1 MKTIPN
7 KVIYT
12 KEEFAEL
19 QKEFESLENEVRT
32 KELQSSILSE
42 FVKKLQTILDFR
54 EDALTAKE
62 LVIIH
67 DQLKDKFTLISR

>member
-19 QKEFESLENEVRT
+19 QKEFESLETEVKNR
-32 KELQSSILSE
+32 ELHLNTLVE
-42 FVKKLQTILDFR
+42 FVKKLQTILDFD
-54 EDALTAKE
+54 EKCLTAKE
-62 LVIIH
+62 LFITH
-67 DQLKDKFTLISR
+67 NAMNNKTQLHSK

>member
-19 QKEFESLENEVRT
+19 QKEFESLE
-32 KELQSSILSE
+32 KELKNQNLHLETLTKFIRNLNE
-42 FVKKLQTILDFR
+42 ILDFR

-67 DQLKDKFTLISR
+67 DQSKNKFRLISR

>member
-19 QKEFESLENEVRT
+19 QREFQSLENEVRN
-32 KELQSSILSE
+32 KELHLTTLVE
-42 FVKKLQTILDFR
+42 FVKKLQTILDF
-54 EDALTAKE
+54 EEKCLTAKE
-62 LVIIH
+62 LFITH
-67 DQLKDKFTLISR
+67 DQLKNKFRLISR

>member
-42 FVKKLQTILDFR
+42 FVKKLQTILDFK
-54 EDALTAKE
+54 EDALIAKE

-67 DQLKDKFTLISR
+67 DQLKNKFRLISR